1 MFGLQGTPG
10 CRLNR
15 WPDDDL
21 YRSAGVRYI
30 TTDRAGYGQSSRH
43 RGRTVADEASDVLA
57 VADALGIERFCVVG
71 GSGGGPH
78 ALACAALLA
87 RRVERVACQSS
98 VAPLGEGGMTRDDW
112 LEGMSAEIALELE
125 WAEAGE
131 EVLQLELVAAQR
143 RMQERIAFDPGSLF
157 GEDVSESDRD
167 FLLRPNV
174 VEAFTRIVAEQSS
187 HGVGGSVDDTLAF
200 SRAWG
205 FDLAAIAVPGVVDV
219 RRRGRRCPGWSRQ
232 MVGSAHP
239 NGRGVGEPDR
249 RADSHAVAAAT
260 CRMTQRR
267 PSWTVVLRAS
277 KPAPRPGELR
287 TQRGSW
293 AGTTTPHVTPAV
305 LGEVASAASS
315 PTLEMNIWSP
325 SPAPSS

>member
-1 MFGLQGTPG
+1 MRGTQTDGPPTEMTDLPDFVRLGDGRVVTYVDGGDPSGYPVFGLHGTPG

-30 TTDRAGYGQSSRH
+30 TTVRAGYGQSSRH

-57 VADALGIERFCVVG
+57 VADALGIGRFCVVG

-131 EVLQLELVAAQR
+131 EVLELELVAAQR
-143 RMQERIAFDPGSLF
+143 RMEERMAFDPGSLL

-205 FDLAAIAVPGVVDV
+205 FDLAAITVPVLLTYGVQD
-219 RRRGRRCPGWSRQ
+219 
-232 MVGSAHP
+232 
-239 NGRGVGEPDR
+239 
-249 RADSHAVAAAT
+249 VAAPVGQGRWLAAHIPT
-260 CRMTQRR
+260 VQVWESQTGGHLPEEPEVEIAQTLAWLTGQSGAQRVGY
-267 PSWTVVLRAS
+267 P
-277 KPAPRPGELR
+277 
-287 TQRGSW
+287 
-293 AGTTTPHVTPAV
+293 TPA
-305 LGEVASAASS
+305 
-315 PTLEMNIWSP
+315 
-325 SPAPSS
+325 